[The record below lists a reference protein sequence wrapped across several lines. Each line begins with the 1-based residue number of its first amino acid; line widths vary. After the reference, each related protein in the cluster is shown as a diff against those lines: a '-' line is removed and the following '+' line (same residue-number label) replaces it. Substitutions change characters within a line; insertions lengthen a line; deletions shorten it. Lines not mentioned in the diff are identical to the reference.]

1 LFLANLSLLLCF
13 CVVYVHFIL
22 LYSSVAIQIY
32 GMTMLQKSLNPDTRY
47 GRSYPLGATVYPQ
60 GVNFSIY
67 SKNATAVELLLFD
80 DVDDASPSRTIKLH
94 SQENRTFF
102 YWHIF
107 VAGCRAGQLY
117 GFRVSGP
124 FAPEKG
130 FRFDGQKLLIDPYA
144 KAIVVGKNY
153 DRKAAVKGGENI
165 AAAMK
170 GVAVDPYDY
179 DWEDDYP
186 PKYNYANSVIY
197 ELHVG
202 GFTKHP
208 SSGLSADK
216 RGTFA
221 GLIDK
226 LPYLQEL
233 GITAIELMPVQAF
246 DEQDVSPPLRNY
258 WGYNPIAF
266 FAPHVGYSSDKNPLG
281 PVNEFRDMVKACHR
295 AGIEVILDVVF
306 NHTAEG
312 NHEGPTQSLRG
323 LENEAYYILEKDK
336 SRYANY
342 SGTGNSLNANHS
354 VVRRMILDC
363 LRYWVDDMHVDGF
376 RFDLASVLSRD
387 EAGRPLQNPP
397 TLLAIDTIPEIA
409 HAKIIAEAW
418 DAAGLYQ
425 VGSFVGDRW
434 AEWNGHYRDDVRRFV
449 KGDAGM
455 VPNVASRILAS
466 PDIYPDPEREP
477 NRSINFVTCHDGF
490 TLNDL
495 VSFNQKHNEANLE
508 NNRDGMNENFSWN
521 CGVEGPT
528 DDPVIEALRVRQIK
542 NMIAILLLS
551 QGTPM
556 LLMGDEIR
564 RSQLGNN
571 NAYCQDNEISWLN
584 WHDVAKQ
591 EDILSFFRGLIDF
604 IQHLEIFTHEQ
615 LLSIVESQDKPH
627 LIWHGVQLG
636 QPDWSEKSHA
646 LAFTLHHPQA
656 NEKLHV
662 MLNAL
667 WQPLEF
673 EIPKLSAQESWFRI
687 VDTVLAHPNDFSP
700 QTRALRFSGETYC
713 VQSRSV
719 VVLMAG

>member
-1 LFLANLSLLLCF
+1 
-13 CVVYVHFIL
+13 
-22 LYSSVAIQIY
+22 
-32 GMTMLQKSLNPDTRY
+32 MLQKSLNPDKRY

-80 DVDDASPSRTIKLH
+80 DVDDAKPSRVIHLSPQK
-94 SQENRTFF
+94 NRTFF

-107 VAGCRAGQLY
+107 VAGCSAGQIY
-117 GFRVSGP
+117 GFRVTGP
-124 FAPEKG
+124 IAPEKG

-153 DRKAAVKGGENI
+153 DREAAVKPGENLG
-165 AAAMK
+165 AAMK
-170 GVAVDPYDY
+170 CVTVDPYDY
-179 DWEDDYP
+179 NWEDDYP

-221 GLIDK
+221 GLIEK
-226 LPYLQEL
+226 LPYLKEL
-233 GITAIELMPVQAF
+233 GITAVELMPVQAF
-246 DEQDVSPPLRNY
+246 DEQDVLPPLKNY
-258 WGYNPIAF
+258 WGYNPVAF
-266 FAPHVGYSSDKNPLG
+266 FAPHVGYSSDKHPVG
-281 PVNEFRDMVKACHR
+281 PVNEFRDMVKACHK
-295 AGIEVILDVVF
+295 AGLEVILDVVF

-323 LENEAYYILEKDK
+323 FENEAYYILEQDK

-354 VVRRMILDC
+354 VVRRLILDC

-387 EAGRPLQNPP
+387 EAGHPLQNPP

-449 KGDAGM
+449 KGDNAM
-455 VPNVASRILAS
+455 APKVASRILAS
-466 PDIYPDPEREP
+466 PDIYPDPAREP

-495 VSFNQKHNEANLE
+495 VSYNQKHNQANLE

-528 DDPVIEALRVRQIK
+528 SDPAIEALRVRQIK

-564 RSQLGNN
+564 RTQLGNN
-571 NAYCQDNEISWLN
+571 NAYCQDNEISWFN
-584 WHDVAKQ
+584 WHDVARQ
-591 EDILSFFRGLIDF
+591 QDMLSFFKGMINF
-604 IQHLEIFTHEQ
+604 IQHLDIFTHEQ
-615 LLSIVESQDKPH
+615 LLSTVECQDKPH

-636 QPDWSEKSHA
+636 QPDWGEKSHT
-646 LAFTLHHPQA
+646 LAFTLHHPPA
-656 NEKLHV
+656 NEKLHI

-667 WQPLEF
+667 WQPLAF
-673 EIPKLSAQESWFRI
+673 EIPKLSPPESWFRI
-687 VDTVLAHPNDFSP
+687 VDTFLAHPNDFSP
-700 QTRALRFSGETYC
+700 KQRASRHLGELYR
-713 VQSRSV
+713 VQARSV
-719 VVLMAG
+719 VVLLAG